1 MATMM
6 DSPVTMTSSPSGGS
20 RLAQMQARFQQKQM
34 QEKEQKLL
42 RLYESQTQRAFQ
54 RVGRGS
60 AGSSSS
66 SVSSTSSTLG
76 AGKVRQLFQ
85 ERRQQNGV
93 KTAVGSGPTGW
104 DRSYPLEPLESTT
117 KHRLQAS
124 KSTGNLKAV
133 RGTSLERNYSNNIT
147 TNNHYQGRNQ
157 PRRSKSQARGNNY
170 FAAEL
175 GGSFRQQQLYDD
187 ADNEDTVDYP
197 QNHHQPRHYR
207 DEQNN
212 RIRLEREHRESEFFH
227 KHRIYDKYEDED
239 DDIENEDPPF
249 EQLDEDD
256 YDAGDFSDSS
266 HVFQKLPNVGGR
278 LLMEAKANKSINVDR
293 YKTYSATDSGIRA
306 SSRNMNNGEDGGRR
320 PTPPVVKEP
329 LQRRRDPQDAAAVA
343 KPRATGATRKPEAKV
358 TNTHSPPAKLSP
370 PKSATARKPEPVN
383 PNTSTD
389 TDSTSMWGKKQASAY
404 AQVPQQTPARGPAAR
419 GTAMKSTT
427 GNQVANDL
435 TECRICGRHFAS
447 DRIAKHQEICAKT
460 TKKKRKAFDPVK
472 QRVQGTE
479 AEVFL
484 KKGRP
489 QAVTTTVKK
498 TNWRQKHEDFIN
510 SIRAAKEMKAH
521 VARGGKLSDLP
532 PPPPSDYSDYVQCP
546 HCSRRFNQQAAERHI
561 PKCANFQFNKPK
573 PQQAARSTPNRGAV
587 PRKRQ

>member
-1 MATMM
+1 MM
-6 DSPVTMTSSPSGGS
+6 DAPVTMTSSPSGGS

-66 SVSSTSSTLG
+66 SVSSNSSTLG

-93 KTAVGSGPTGW
+93 KTAGSGPTGW
-104 DRSYPLEPLESTT
+104 DRSYPLEPLEGTT
-117 KHRLQAS
+117 KHRLHAS

-147 TNNHYQGRNQ
+147 TSDHYQGRNQ
-157 PRRSKSQARGNNY
+157 TRRSKSQVRGNNY
-170 FAAEL
+170 LTTDL
-175 GGSFRQQQLYDD
+175 GGSFRQQQLYDGADDED
-187 ADNEDTVDYP
+187 AVDYP
-197 QNHHQPRHYR
+197 QNHQPRHYR

-212 RIRLEREHRESEFFH
+212 IIRLEREQRGSEFFH

-239 DDIENEDPPF
+239 FDIENEDPPF
-249 EQLDEDD
+249 EQLDYDD
-256 YDAGDFSDSS
+256 AEDFSNSS

-278 LLMEAKANKSINVDR
+278 LVMEAKANNNVNMDR
-293 YKTYSATDSGIRA
+293 YKTYSATNSRIRA
-306 SSRNMNNGEDGGRR
+306 NSRSMSDRDDAGRR

-329 LQRRRDPQDAAAVA
+329 LQRRREPQDAAPVA
-343 KPRATGATRKPEAKV
+343 KPKTTVAPKKPDAKV
-358 TNTHSPPAKLSP
+358 TNTHSPPAKVSP
-370 PKSATARKPEPVN
+370 PKSATARKPESVN
-383 PNTSTD
+383 QNTSTE
-389 TDSTSMWGKKQASAY
+389 TDSTSMWGKKQVPACG
-404 AQVPQQTPARGPAAR
+404 QVPQQTPSRGPAAR
-419 GTAMKSTT
+419 GPAVKGTP
-427 GNQVANDL
+427 GNHAANGMN
-435 TECRICGRHFAS
+435 ECGICGRHFAS

-460 TKKKRKAFDPVK
+460 TKKKRKVFDPVK
-472 QRVQGTE
+472 QRVKGTE
-479 AEVFL
+479 AESFL
-484 KKGRP
+484 KKGQP
-489 QAVTTTVKK
+489 HAVPVPTVKK